1 MVNIIRYNKDLKSE
15 WNLFLLNSK
24 NGTFM
29 LNRDYM
35 DYHSD
40 RFRDHSLMFYNKNK
54 IIGILPA
61 NEEKKSIF
69 SHGGLTYGGLITSN
83 KARINLIID
92 IIGSMINYYEKEGFE
107 EIIYKSI
114 PYIYHDFFSDEDLY
128 ALFKFKAEMYR
139 RDISTVIDFK
149 NKIKFSTIRK
159 RGIKKAKSEK
169 LVIIKD
175 NNYKSLLEE
184 VNIKLTKKYK
194 KTAVHSYSEIK
205 SLSEKF
211 PNNIIQYSVYK
222 NKIFIAGCLLYVTK
236 LVVHAQYIISNTTG
250 HQHGALDFL
259 FDYLINEENFK
270 AKYFDFGISTE
281 KEGKYLNEG
290 LIQQKESFG
299 GRAVNYD
306 AYRININ
313 G

>member
-1 MVNIIRYNKDLKSE
+1 MVDIIRYNKDLKSE

-40 RFRDHSLMFYNKNK
+40 RFQDHSLMFYNKNK

-92 IIGSMINYYEKEGFE
+92 IIGSMINYYKKEGFE
-107 EIIYKSI
+107 EILYKSI

-128 ALFKFKAEMYR
+128 ALFKFKAEIYR

-259 FDYLINEENFK
+259 FDYLINEENFQ